1 MATLQDT
8 QTHAGH
14 TIKIIAKPDGG
25 PEVEIGRGQGLTARR
40 GFGTQGVYEIGSI
53 YPKEH
58 VPLRYDGTITLD
70 RFLVRKDVA
79 GQVAA
84 SLKDHGIAATGS
96 GEGDLDSDGVARG
109 GDIMRLALIDIVVTD
124 KFLGDEIRRYSRC
137 TLVDYSETFRANAI
151 AGENATFTFLY
162 SE

>member
-1 MATLQDT
+1 MATLQNT

-14 TIKIIAKPDGG
+14 TIRLVVKADGG
-25 PEVEIGRGQGLTARR
+25 PPVEIGRGQGLSARR

-58 VPLRYDGTITLD
+58 VPLRYEGTVTLD

-79 GQVAA
+79 NQVAA
-84 SLKDHGIAATGS
+84 SLKDHGIAATGT
-96 GEGDLDSDGVARG
+96 GEGDLDDDGVARG
-109 GDIMRLALIDIVVTD
+109 GDIMRLPLIDIEVTD
-124 KFLGDEIRRYSRC
+124 KFLGDVVRTYRRC

-151 AGENATFTFLY
+151 AGENATFTYLY